1 MWEEVRES
9 CRPAH
14 PPISK
19 KSPHGQHLPLPLE
32 QSYLY
37 PAQAPRPICSST
49 AGTDR
54 HMAAE
59 APEDTRSRILARGL
73 GHLPAHLPLQPG
85 PTVGHMPGA
94 CPLGG
99 HGWAQASHPQACR
112 VDPTL
117 ALVCVALFED
127 CPPQPARWVA
137 SAWTQKRL
145 QMGLGH
151 APELGTFCLNCFS
164 SVSSLLERNSL
175 QGRDNPLRD
184 KCALSGS
191 GHRAAPRE
199 NATWA
204 SPTEHSSSSWA

>member
-1 MWEEVRES
+1 MAGRVRGGLEGLGQEDKGILVKDTVGSKVCGPAGMWEEVRES
-9 CRPAH
+9 YRPAH

-19 KSPHGQHLPLPLE
+19 KSPCGQHLPLSLE
-32 QSYLY
+32 RSYLY

-59 APEDTRSRILARGL
+59 APEDTPSRILARGL
-73 GHLPAHLPLQPG
+73 GHLPTHLPLQPG

-127 CPPQPARWVA
+127 CPPRPVRWVA
-137 SAWTQKRL
+137 SAWTHR
-145 QMGLGH
+145 
-151 APELGTFCLNCFS
+151 
-164 SVSSLLERNSL
+164 
-175 QGRDNPLRD
+175 RDFR
-184 KCALSGS
+184 
-191 GHRAAPRE
+191 
-199 NATWA
+199 WA
-204 SPTEHSSSSWA
+204 RSRP